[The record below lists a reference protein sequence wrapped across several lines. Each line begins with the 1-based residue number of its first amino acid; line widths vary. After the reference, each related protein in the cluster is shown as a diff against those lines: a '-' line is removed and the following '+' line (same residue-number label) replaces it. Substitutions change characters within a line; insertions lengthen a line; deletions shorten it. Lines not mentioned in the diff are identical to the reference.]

1 MARATLLNAIILVV
15 YLIHMTTAASL
26 NSRSTRSVLDK
37 LTCRHQNEAKKKI
50 WKTNCVKANEPHH
63 EIPSYKVSGLNLLN
77 KLSYSAI
84 PALEIPPKYVNI
96 YCIYMYLLYFIL
108 TVHSGALQFKSLQL
122 MKVLLNL
129 IALHCVNCITLNKL
143 MIVQLMICYTLDFL
157 NLMEL
162 LQLSH
167 QDMVVAIIQ

>member
-1 MARATLLNAIILVV
+1 MSKLICFTVCAIAMI
-15 YLIHMTTAASL
+15 YIANSASI
-26 NSRSTRSVLDK
+26 NSRSTRSILNK
-37 LTCRHQNEAKKKI
+37 LTCRHQNEAKKKT
-50 WKTNCVKANEPHH
+50 WKTCVKATEPHH

-122 MKVLLNL
+122 TKVLLNL
-129 IALHCVNCITLNKL
+129 IALHCVNCTTLNKL
-143 MIVQLMICYTLDFL
+143 MIVKLVTYFILDF
-157 NLMEL
+157 
-162 LQLSH
+162 
-167 QDMVVAIIQ
+167 